1 MPAGYALTW
10 SDEFNTD
17 GLPDPTLWSYD
28 TALNK
33 TGWYNSELEYYS
45 ANRSENARV
54 ESGHL
59 VIEAR
64 KEDLSSA
71 SDWGGQHYTSARL
84 LSKKT
89 WTYGYSE
96 IKAWVPC
103 PKGAWPAAWQLPA
116 APHNAWPKDGEVDIM
131 EYVGWNPGKVYQ
143 TIHDQLYNGANGQQK
158 GIIHD
163 LPDVCG
169 AWHLY
174 QMTWTHDYIKLGID
188 GRNYL
193 RYNNDGTGNYDEW
206 PFDNPQFMILNLA
219 VGGTFGGVGG
229 VDDASLP
236 WQYLVDYVR
245 VYQAAP

>member
-10 SDEFNTD
+10 SDEFSVD
-17 GLPDPTLWSYD
+17 GLPDSAAWSYD
-28 TALNK
+28 TGRN
-33 TGWYNSELEYYS
+33 TSGWYNNEKQYYS
-45 ANRSENARV
+45 AGRSENARV

-71 SDWGGQHYTSARL
+71 ADWGGQHYTSARM

-96 IKAWVPC
+96 IRAWIPC
-103 PKGAWPAAWQLPA
+103 PKGSWPAIWQLPA
-116 APHNAWPKDGEVDIM
+116 APHTTWPADGEIDIM
-131 EYVGWNPGKVYQ
+131 EAIGNNPGKIYQ
-143 TIHDQLYNGANGQQK
+143 TIHDGDYNGAAGTQK

-163 LPDVCG
+163 VADACG

-174 QMTWTHDYIKLGID
+174 QATWTKDYVKLGID

-193 RYNNDGTGNYDEW
+193 RYNNDGSGSYNEW
-206 PFDNPQFMILNLA
+206 PFVNPQFMILNIA
-219 VGGTFGGVGG
+219 VGGDLGGA
-229 VDDASLP
+229 VDDASFP
-236 WQYLVDYVR
+236 WQMLVDYVR
-245 VYQAAP
+245 VYQAP